1 MNVEKYYIVDSS
13 ILPESFDKVIQAR
26 QLLESGKV
34 KQVSEA
40 VKVVGISRGTFYKY
54 KDLVFLPEE
63 NMMDRKA
70 VISLMLENQRG
81 ILSKVLATISESSAS
96 VLTINQNIPIHN
108 IASIVISLDLSHF
121 QGTIDSLLNNI
132 RKVDGASNVQLVSI
146 E

>member
-1 MNVEKYYIVDSS
+1 VEKYYIVDSS

-34 KQVSEA
+34 RQVSEA
-40 VKVVGISRGTFYKY
+40 VKIVGISRGTYYKY

-63 NMMDRKA
+63 NMIDRKA
-70 VISLMLENQRG
+70 VISLMLENRRG
-81 ILSKVLATISESSAS
+81 MLSKILQTVSESSAS

-108 IASIVISLDLSHF
+108 IASIVISLDLSHLT
-121 QGTIDSLLNNI
+121 GTVDDLLNNL
-132 RKVDGASNVQLVSI
+132 KQVSGASNVQLVSI

>member
-1 MNVEKYYIVDSS
+1 MEKYYIVDSS
-13 ILPESFDKVIQAR
+13 ILPESFDKVIRAR

-81 ILSKVLATISESSAS
+81 ILSKVLTTISETSAS

-121 QGTIDSLLNNI
+121 TGTIDSLLGNI
-132 RKVDGASNVQLVSI
+132 RLVDGASNVQLVSI

>member
-1 MNVEKYYIVDSS
+1 MEKYYIVDSS

-34 KQVSEA
+34 RQVSEA
-40 VKVVGISRGTFYKY
+40 VKIVGISRGTYYKY

-63 NMMDRKA
+63 NMIDRKA
-70 VISLMLENQRG
+70 VISLMLENRRG
-81 ILSKVLATISESSAS
+81 MLSKILQTVSESSAS

-108 IASIVISLDLSHF
+108 IASIVISLDLSHLT
-121 QGTIDSLLNNI
+121 GTVDDLLNNLKQI
-132 RKVDGASNVQLVSI
+132 SGASNVQLVSI

>member
-1 MNVEKYYIVDSS
+1 MEKYYIVDSS

-34 KQVSEA
+34 RQVSEA
-40 VKVVGISRGTFYKY
+40 VKIVGISRGTYYKY

-63 NMMDRKA
+63 NMIDRKA
-70 VISLMLENQRG
+70 VISLMLENRRG
-81 ILSKVLATISESSAS
+81 MLSKILQTVSESSAS

-108 IASIVISLDLSHF
+108 IASIVISLDLSHLT
-121 QGTIDSLLNNI
+121 GTFDYLLNNL
-132 RKVDGASNVQLVSI
+132 KQVSGASNVQLVSI

>member
-1 MNVEKYYIVDSS
+1 VEKYYIVDSS
-13 ILPESFDKVIQAR
+13 ILPESFDKVIHAR

-81 ILSKVLATISESSAS
+81 ILSKVLTTISETSAS

-121 QGTIDSLLNNI
+121 TGTIDSLLGNI
-132 RKVDGASNVQLVSI
+132 RLVDGASNVQLVSI

>member
-1 MNVEKYYIVDSS
+1 MEKYYIVDSS

-34 KQVSEA
+34 RQVSEA
-40 VKVVGISRGTFYKY
+40 VKVVGISRGTYYKY

-63 NMMDRKA
+63 NMIDRKA

-81 ILSKVLATISESSAS
+81 MLSKVLQTISESSAS

-108 IASIVISLDLSHF
+108 IASIVISLDLSHLT
-121 QGTIDSLLNNI
+121 GTVDDLLDHL
-132 RKVDGASNVQLVSI
+132 RQVPGASNVQLVSI

>member
-1 MNVEKYYIVDSS
+1 VEKYYIVDSS

-63 NMMDRKA
+63 GVMDRKA

-81 ILSKVLATISESSAS
+81 ILSKVLTTISETNAS

-108 IASIVISLDLSHF
+108 IASIVISLDLSNF
-121 QGTIDSLLNNI
+121 SGTIDSLLEKI
-132 RKVDGASNVQLVSI
+132 RQVEGASNVQLVSI

>member
-1 MNVEKYYIVDSS
+1 MEKYYIVDSS

-63 NMMDRKA
+63 GVMDRKA

-81 ILSKVLATISESSAS
+81 ILSKVLTTISETNAS

-108 IASIVISLDLSHF
+108 IASIVISLDLSNF
-121 QGTIDSLLNNI
+121 SGTIDSLLEKI
-132 RKVDGASNVQLVSI
+132 RQVDGASNVQLVSI

>member
-1 MNVEKYYIVDSS
+1 VEKYYIVDSS

-63 NMMDRKA
+63 GMMDRKA

-81 ILSKVLATISESSAS
+81 ILSKVLTTISETNAS

-108 IASIVISLDLSHF
+108 IASIVISLDLSNLT
-121 QGTIDSLLNNI
+121 GTIDNLLEKI
-132 RKVDGASNVQLVSI
+132 RQVEGASNVQLVSI

>member
-1 MNVEKYYIVDSS
+1 MEKYYIVDSS

-34 KQVSEA
+34 RQVSEA
-40 VKVVGISRGTFYKY
+40 VKVVGISRGTYYKY

-63 NMMDRKA
+63 NMIDRKA
-70 VISLMLENQRG
+70 VVSLMLENRRG
-81 ILSKVLATISESSAS
+81 MLSKVLQTVSESSAS

-108 IASIVISLDLSHF
+108 IASIVISLDLSHLT
-121 QGTIDSLLNNI
+121 GTVDDLLNHLKQVN
-132 RKVDGASNVQLVSI
+132 GASNVQLVSI

>member
-1 MNVEKYYIVDSS
+1 
-13 ILPESFDKVIQAR
+13 
-26 QLLESGKV
+26 
-34 KQVSEA
+34 
-40 VKVVGISRGTFYKY
+40 
-54 KDLVFLPEE
+54 
-63 NMMDRKA
+63 MMDRKA

>member
-1 MNVEKYYIVDSS
+1 MEKYYIVDSS

-34 KQVSEA
+34 RQVSEA
-40 VKVVGISRGTFYKY
+40 VKIVGISRGTYYKY

-63 NMMDRKA
+63 NMIDRKV
-70 VISLMLENQRG
+70 VISLMLENRRG
-81 ILSKVLATISESSAS
+81 MLSKILQTVSESSAS

-108 IASIVISLDLSHF
+108 IASIVISLDLSHLT
-121 QGTIDSLLNNI
+121 GTVDDLLNNL
-132 RKVDGASNVQLVSI
+132 KQVSGASNVQLVSI